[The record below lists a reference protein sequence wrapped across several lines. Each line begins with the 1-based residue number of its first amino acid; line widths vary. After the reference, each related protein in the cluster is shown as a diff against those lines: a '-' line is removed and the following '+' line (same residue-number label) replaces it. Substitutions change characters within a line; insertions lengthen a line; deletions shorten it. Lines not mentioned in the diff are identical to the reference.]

1 MVSIKKIIRRRSP
14 DERVGA
20 MTVMEHLEELR
31 HRIVIAIIALALGSV
46 AGWFLY
52 PWFIH
57 LVRIPYCDYVH
68 SLPAASVPPAG
79 CNLVSNAPL
88 DPMLVKLKVVVFL
101 GLGVSLP
108 IVLYQL
114 WAFIVPG
121 LTSREKKLSIPFI
134 ASSMVLFA
142 LGGLVAFVT
151 LPKALNF
158 LLGFAG
164 HEVVPLIQFNSYVSF
179 VILVTLAFGVS
190 FEFPVLLVFL
200 LLVGV
205 LTTARLRSWRRWSIL
220 GISVFAAV
228 ITPSSDPYSMLA
240 MMIPM
245 VLFYEGS
252 IIIGRLMKK

>member
-1 MVSIKKIIRRRSP
+1 MASIRNIIRRRSP
-14 DERVGA
+14 EQRVGS

-31 HRIVIAIIALALGSV
+31 HRIVIAIIALALGSIV
-46 AGWFLY
+46 GWFLY

-57 LVRIPYCDYVH
+57 LVRIPYCDYV
-68 SLPAASVPPAG
+68 STLPPAATPPAG
-79 CNLVSNAPL
+79 CNFVAPAPL
-88 DPMLVKLKVVVFL
+88 DPMLVKLKIVVFL
-101 GLGVSLP
+101 GLAVSLP
-108 IVLYQL
+108 VVLYQL

-121 LTSREKKLSIPFI
+121 LTPRERKLSIPFI
-134 ASSMVLFA
+134 VSSTLLFL

-164 HEVVPLIQFNSYVSF
+164 QEVKPLLQFNTYVSF
-179 VILVTLAFGVS
+179 VVLVTLAFGVS

-220 GISVFAAV
+220 AIAVFAAI

-245 VLFYEGS
+245 VLFYEGA
-252 IIIGRLMKK
+252 IIVGRLMKK

>member
-14 DERVGA
+14 DERVGS

-31 HRIVIAIIALALGSV
+31 HRIVIAIIALALGSIV
-46 AGWFLY
+46 GWFLY

-68 SLPAASVPPAG
+68 SLPASAAPPAG

-121 LTSREKKLSIPFI
+121 LTAREKKLSIPFI
-134 ASSMVLFA
+134 AASTLLFA

-164 HEVVPLIQFNSYVSF
+164 SEVKPIIQFNSYVSF
-179 VILVTLAFGVS
+179 VVLVTLAFGVS

-220 GISVFAAV
+220 GIAVFAAV

-252 IIIGRLMKK
+252 IIVGRLMKK